1 MLRSRLKVDKCVVD
15 CAVHRDTVLYKLRQN
30 KYLVKIIKPF
40 KKIIYSV
47 YYMDSKKQK
56 HDEQIDAYY
65 KSFGKA
71 IIKQNEFKPIEE
83 KETQIRFNKRQFHQ
97 LDDIDVNKKEIKI
110 DIDKNFSFDLKYY

>member
-1 MLRSRLKVDKCVVD
+1 
-15 CAVHRDTVLYKLRQN
+15 
-30 KYLVKIIKPF
+30 
-40 KKIIYSV
+40 
-47 YYMDSKKQK
+47 MDSKKQK

-97 LDDIDVNKKEIKI
+97 LDDIDANKKVIAGVFFKYPEIKKEIKI
-110 DIDKNFSFDLKYY
+110 DIDKNFSFDLNDY

>member
-1 MLRSRLKVDKCVVD
+1 
-15 CAVHRDTVLYKLRQN
+15 
-30 KYLVKIIKPF
+30 
-40 KKIIYSV
+40 
-47 YYMDSKKQK
+47 MDSKKQK

-97 LDDIDVNKKEIKI
+97 LDDIDANKKVIEIKKEIKI
-110 DIDKNFSFDLKYY
+110 DIDKHFSFDLNDY